1 MTAGVLRGHVL
12 SPLPGGGFDARRD
25 GHLAW
30 DEGGTLSEVS
40 EPSPVGSVTDRSGQL
55 LIPGLVDIHVHLPQV
70 RVRGRFQEALLPWL
84 RNHIWPEE
92 ERFAERSY
100 REGVTSEFRRGLLAS
115 GTTAAMVYGSP
126 ESDSTHALLRDLAPL
141 CIRGGDVLMDR
152 NGPPSLLRKSDE
164 ALNDCARH
172 LEEYGSRYVLTP
184 RFAPTCGD
192 ELLAGCGRLLASHD
206 VYLQTHL
213 AENLDEIEWVAALF
227 DGIRSYTAVYE
238 HFGLLGPRSI
248 FGHCIHLDDADLA
261 ALVRSGS
268 WVAHCPTSNV
278 ALGSGRM
285 PVERFVSAGLRYA
298 LATDVGAG
306 PDLSML
312 DVMRS
317 FLEVHRGFIDL
328 SPLDAL
334 RAATLW
340 GAEAIGEGVRRGALC
355 VGRQADVVALRIP
368 GGLGRGEDLSK
379 ALGRVLVDFEG
390 RYQEAVAG
398 VWIAGEQVYGD

>member
-12 SPLPGGGFDARRD
+12 SPLPGGGFDSRRD
-25 GHLAW
+25 GHLVW
-30 DEGGTLSEVS
+30 NERGVLIECSDPLPGVPSRDEG
-40 EPSPVGSVTDRSGQL
+40 DRL
-55 LIPGLVDIHVHLPQV
+55 LIPGLVDSHIHLPQV

-100 REGVTSEFRRGLLAS
+100 REGVTSEFRLGLLAA
-115 GTTAAMVYGSP
+115 GTTSAMVYGSP
-126 ESDSTHALLRDLAPL
+126 EADSVHAVLRDLAPL

-152 NGPPSLLRKSDE
+152 NGPPALLRDE
-164 ALNDCARH
+164 EQALSDCASH

-192 ELLAGCGRLLASHD
+192 ELLAGCGRLLATHD
-206 VYLQTHL
+206 AFLQTHL
-213 AENLDEIEWVAALF
+213 AENLDEIDWVASLF

-238 HFGLLGPRSI
+238 SFGLLGPRSI
-248 FGHCIHLDDADLA
+248 FGHCIYLDELDLA
-261 ALVRSGS
+261 ALARSGS

-317 FLEVHRGFIDL
+317 FLEVHRGFIEL

-334 RAATLW
+334 RAASLW
-340 GAEAIGEGVRRGALC
+340 GAQAIGEGTRRGALC
-355 VGRQADVVALRIP
+355 VGHQADVVSLRVP
-368 GGLGRGEDLSK
+368 GGLGRGEELSK

>member
-1 MTAGVLRGHVL
+1 MQKGKRKHNSDGARRPCIEHLWTKNIQHVL
-12 SPLPGGGFDARRD
+12 EQVTS
-25 GHLAW
+25 
-30 DEGGTLSEVS
+30 GT
-40 EPSPVGSVTDRSGQL
+40 P
-55 LIPGLVDIHVHLPQV
+55 PGLV
-70 RVRGRFQEALLPWL
+70 
-84 RNHIWPEE
+84 
-92 ERFAERSY
+92 
-100 REGVTSEFRRGLLAS
+100 
-115 GTTAAMVYGSP
+115 
-126 ESDSTHALLRDLAPL
+126 
-141 CIRGGDVLMDR
+141 
-152 NGPPSLLRKSDE
+152 
-164 ALNDCARH
+164 
-172 LEEYGSRYVLTP
+172 
-184 RFAPTCGD
+184 
-192 ELLAGCGRLLASHD
+192 
-206 VYLQTHL
+206 
-213 AENLDEIEWVAALF
+213 DEIEWVAALF

-340 GAEAIGEGVRRGALC
+340 GAEAVGEGMRRGALC

-368 GGLGRGEDLSK
+368 GGLGRGEELSK
-379 ALGRVLVDFEG
+379 ARGRVLVEFEG
-390 RYQEAVAG
+390 RYEEAVTG
-398 VWIAGEQVYGD
+398 VWISGQKVYGD